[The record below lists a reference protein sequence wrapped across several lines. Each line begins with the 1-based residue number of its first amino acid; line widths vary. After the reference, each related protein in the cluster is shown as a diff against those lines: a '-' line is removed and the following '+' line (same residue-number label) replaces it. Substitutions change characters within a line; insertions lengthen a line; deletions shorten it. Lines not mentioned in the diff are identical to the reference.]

1 MISIPFEKH
10 TLQNGLDVITHVD
23 KTVPTVAV
31 NVWYHVGS
39 KNEVPGKT
47 GFAHLFE
54 HVMFEG
60 SKNHNNDYFGPLQEI
75 GALVNGSTTND
86 RTNYWE
92 NLPSNYLELAFW
104 LESDRM
110 GFLLEA
116 LDQGR
121 FDLQREVVKN
131 ERRQSYENRPYGM
144 AYLKLQELLFPIP
157 HPYNWPTIGSQED
170 LDRADIE
177 DVKDFFRKFYH
188 PSNASIAIAG
198 DIDPQRTL
206 SLAEQYFGNL
216 PPGPTIDRFHQLDS
230 ALKGQ
235 TWVTLEDSVSL
246 PRLYLAW
253 PTKPEFTEEQAALD
267 VLSVIMSDGRS
278 SRLERKLVYEK
289 QNTRDIRAYH
299 HGQEISG
306 EFHIIAT
313 ANPGIS
319 TEDIYSDIQES
330 LRDISDVP
338 PSDEEMERAHNRI
351 FSYHISQLEKIG
363 GFGGKEDQLNHFNV
377 MAGDPSLIENDLER
391 YKKVTAQD
399 ISKAAQLLND
409 NFVGL
414 NVKPLSDNKSITSQ
428 IDRSKTPG
436 PSTPTAFVPPE
447 PKEMFLNN
455 GIKVLMVHRP
465 QLPLTN
471 IGLLLDTGST
481 NDPEENSGLSQF
493 MIDMLFEGTP
503 GRSSSQIANEIEF
516 LGSHLTKD
524 VSREHTFIAVSGIS
538 DNTSKGLEIVS
549 DAIFN
554 PIFPTQEIERIR
566 NEKLA
571 DLQSIQDSADATA
584 AIAARS
590 ILLGSESSYGHTI
603 SGNETSV
610 SSINRDAIQSQY
622 QDMLHNS
629 TKTFLVVGNISSD
642 DGISLL
648 NEKFGELPN
657 KQKNMVPELELQKTD
672 QNGPVIYLVDRPG
685 SAQSILRAG
694 HISIPREHPDYY
706 ALAFVNYI
714 LGGDY
719 SSRLNMNLRQDKGY
733 SYGFHSSIEWM
744 KPFSIFLARGSV
756 QTEVTKESV
765 FETLK
770 ELADIREGKEIGLE
784 EFRKAKEGLIKSV
797 PSQFESNQQI
807 VNQLLNMAGF
817 NLPINH
823 FEANIKKIS
832 DLTVDEVRESASKHL
847 SLDETQIIV
856 VGDRDKVETG
866 LEELGYLV
874 KHIDMYG
881 NPV

>member
-216 PPGPTIDRFHQLDS
+216 TPGPTIDRFHQMDS

-235 TWVTLEDSVSL
+235 TWATLEDSVSL

-319 TEDIYSDIQES
+319 TEDIYSCLLYTS
-330 LRDISDVP
+330 PSPRD
-338 PSDEEMERAHNRI
+338 
-351 FSYHISQLEKIG
+351 
-363 GFGGKEDQLNHFNV
+363 
-377 MAGDPSLIENDLER
+377 
-391 YKKVTAQD
+391 
-399 ISKAAQLLND
+399 
-409 NFVGL
+409 
-414 NVKPLSDNKSITSQ
+414 
-428 IDRSKTPG
+428 
-436 PSTPTAFVPPE
+436 
-447 PKEMFLNN
+447 
-455 GIKVLMVHRP
+455 
-465 QLPLTN
+465 
-471 IGLLLDTGST
+471 
-481 NDPEENSGLSQF
+481 
-493 MIDMLFEGTP
+493 
-503 GRSSSQIANEIEF
+503 
-516 LGSHLTKD
+516 
-524 VSREHTFIAVSGIS
+524 
-538 DNTSKGLEIVS
+538 
-549 DAIFN
+549 
-554 PIFPTQEIERIR
+554 
-566 NEKLA
+566 
-571 DLQSIQDSADATA
+571 
-584 AIAARS
+584 
-590 ILLGSESSYGHTI
+590 
-603 SGNETSV
+603 
-610 SSINRDAIQSQY
+610 
-622 QDMLHNS
+622 
-629 TKTFLVVGNISSD
+629 
-642 DGISLL
+642 
-648 NEKFGELPN
+648 
-657 KQKNMVPELELQKTD
+657 
-672 QNGPVIYLVDRPG
+672 
-685 SAQSILRAG
+685 
-694 HISIPREHPDYY
+694 
-706 ALAFVNYI
+706 
-714 LGGDY
+714 
-719 SSRLNMNLRQDKGY
+719 
-733 SYGFHSSIEWM
+733 
-744 KPFSIFLARGSV
+744 RG
-756 QTEVTKESV
+756 
-765 FETLK
+765 
-770 ELADIREGKEIGLE
+770 
-784 EFRKAKEGLIKSV
+784 
-797 PSQFESNQQI
+797 
-807 VNQLLNMAGF
+807 
-817 NLPINH
+817 
-823 FEANIKKIS
+823 
-832 DLTVDEVRESASKHL
+832 
-847 SLDETQIIV
+847 
-856 VGDRDKVETG
+856 
-866 LEELGYLV
+866 
-874 KHIDMYG
+874 
-881 NPV
+881 

>member
-31 NVWYHVGS
+31 NIWYHVGS
-39 KNEVPGKT
+39 KNEVMGKT

-75 GALVNGSTTND
+75 GALINGSTTND

-116 LDQGR
+116 LDQDR

-144 AYLKLQELLFPIP
+144 AYLKLQDLLFPTP
-157 HPYNWPTIGSQED
+157 HPYSWPTIGSQED
-170 LDRADIE
+170 LDRADID

-198 DIDPQRTL
+198 DIDPEQTL
-206 SLAEQYFGNL
+206 TLVDQYFGNL
-216 PPGPTIDRFHQLDS
+216 PPGPTIDRFHQMDS
-230 ALKGQ
+230 TLTGQ
-235 TWVTLEDSVSL
+235 TWATLEDSVHL

-253 PTKPEFTEEQAALD
+253 PTAPEFTEEQAALD
-267 VLSVIMSDGRS
+267 VLSVILADGRS
-278 SRLERKLVYEK
+278 SRLERTFVYEK
-289 QNTRDIRAYH
+289 QTARDIRAYH

-313 ANPGIS
+313 ANPGIAI
-319 TEDIYSDIQES
+319 EDIYSDIQES
-330 LRDISDVP
+330 LRHISDVP

-351 FSYHISQLEKIG
+351 VSYHIKQLEKIG
-363 GFGGKEDQLNHFNV
+363 GFGGKADQLNHFNV
-377 MAGDPSLIENDLER
+377 MAGDPSLIENDVER
-391 YKKVTAQD
+391 YKKVSAQD
-399 ISKAAQLLND
+399 VSKAAQMLNN

-414 NVKPLSDNKSITSQ
+414 TVNPLKDNKPANTQ
-428 IDRSKTPG
+428 VDRTKTPT
-436 PSTPTAFVPPE
+436 PSTPRTFSPPE
-447 PKEMFLNN
+447 PKEMLLNN
-455 GIKVLMVHRP
+455 GMRVLMVQRP
-465 QLPLTN
+465 QLPLTT
-471 IGLLLDTGST
+471 IGLLVNSGST
-481 NDPEENSGLSQF
+481 NDPDKQPGLSQF
-493 MIDMLFEGTP
+493 MNDMLFEGTSN
-503 GRSSSQIANEIEF
+503 RSSSQIANEIEF
-516 LGSHLTKD
+516 LGSHLTND
-524 VSREHTFIAVSGIS
+524 VSREHTFIAVSGMS
-538 DNTSKGLEIVS
+538 DTTGNGLEIIA
-549 DAIFN
+549 DTILN
-554 PIFPTQEIERIR
+554 PIFPTEEIERIR
-566 NEKLA
+566 KEKLA

-584 AIAARS
+584 AIATRS
-590 ILLGSESSYGHTI
+590 ILLGSASPYGHTI
-603 SGNETSV
+603 TGNETSV
-610 SSINRDAIQSQY
+610 TAINRDDIQNQY

-629 TKTFLVVGNISSD
+629 NKTFLVVGDISPDNS
-642 DGISLL
+642 IELL
-648 NEKFGELPN
+648 NEKFEALPN
-657 KQKNMVPELELQKTD
+657 QQKNRVDDLVSQNAD
-672 QNGPVIYLVDRPG
+672 QNSPVIYLVDRPG

-694 HISIPREHPDYY
+694 HTSIPREHPDYH

-744 KPFSIFLARGSV
+744 TPFSIFLARGSV

-770 ELADIREGKEIGLE
+770 ELGEIREANQIGLD

-807 VNQLLNMAGF
+807 INQMLNMAGF
-817 NLPINH
+817 NLPTNH
-823 FEANIKKIS
+823 FESNIKKIS
-832 DLTVDEVRESASKHL
+832 ELTIDEVRESALKHL
-847 SLDETQIIV
+847 SPNDTKVIV
-856 VGDRDKVETG
+856 VGDRDKVQKG
-866 LEELGYLV
+866 LEELGYPI